1 MKKIALLHTV
11 KSVLMTFEDR
21 LRNAMPGEE
30 LLINNT
36 LDEFLASDP
45 NLKGRF
51 TCENSNRLFL
61 LLKALELEEPDVIVV
76 TCSTL
81 TPGVA
86 KIREYIKPPVIAI
99 DDAMTLKAA
108 GIGGRVMIMAT
119 AHSTVEPTRE
129 KLLHDA
135 QAVGKPIEIST
146 LVCGDAY
153 TAIKRLDNETH
164 DRLLKEAAL
173 SIKQQD
179 VVVLAQAS
187 MAHLDEDIQKICGCT
202 VLSSP
207 SLCVSQVKDLLLQ
220 KDA

>member
-1 MKKIALLHTV
+1 
-11 KSVLMTFEDR
+11 
-21 LRNAMPGEE
+21 
-30 LLINNT
+30 
-36 LDEFLASDP
+36 
-45 NLKGRF
+45 
-51 TCENSNRLFL
+51 
-61 LLKALELEEPDVIVV
+61 
-76 TCSTL
+76 
-81 TPGVA
+81 
-86 KIREYIKPPVIAI
+86 
-99 DDAMTLKAA
+99 
-108 GIGGRVMIMAT
+108 MAT
-119 AHSTVEPTRE
+119 ANSTVEPTRE

-135 QAVGKPIEIST
+135 QAVGKPMEIST